1 MRFIVCVIAIYS
13 DEEVDV
19 PAVTKKQK
27 EKGNKK
33 EVKVGNEEDEEEG
46 IKIFMS

>member
-1 MRFIVCVIAIYS
+1 MRFILCVVAFHS

-33 EVKVGNEEDEEEG
+33 QVKVGEEDDEG
-46 IKIFMS
+46 IKTFMS